1 VTSSFELVIRP
12 RKGWQAI
19 DLREIWFHREL
30 LGFLVWRD
38 VKIRYK
44 QTLLG
49 SLWAILQPLMAMVV
63 FVGLFNRVAK
73 ISSDGPP
80 YALFVFAGLVPWTF
94 FSNALTLSAN
104 SLVGN
109 EQMIRKTYFPRLF
122 VPLGTILALGLDLV
136 VSLVFMGVL
145 MAYYRWPLS
154 GAFVWLPVFLLGSF
168 LAAGGLGL
176 ILAAVNVYYRDVKY
190 VVPFW
195 VQMAFFLTPVIYPL
209 RYVPARLR
217 AFLGLN
223 PMAGVIEGFRHAL
236 LGSPANWEMIGA
248 SLGVS
253 LALFVAGLFFFR
265 RMERDFAD
273 VV

>member
-1 VTSSFELVIRP
+1 MASTFELVIKP

-19 DLREIWFHREL
+19 DLGEVWFHREL

-44 QTLLG
+44 QTALG
-49 SLWAILQPLMAMVV
+49 GLWAVLQPLMAMVV

-94 FSNALTLSAN
+94 FSNALTLSST

-122 VPLGTILALGLDLV
+122 IPLGTIIALGLDLLI
-136 VSLVFMGVL
+136 SLGFMGIL
-145 MAYYRWPLS
+145 MAYYRWYPSVVIL
-154 GAFVWLPVFLLGSF
+154 WLPLFLLGSF
-168 LAAGGLGL
+168 LAAGGIGL
-176 ILAAVNVYYRDVKY
+176 MLAALNVYYRDVKY
-190 VVPFW
+190 VVPFC
-195 VQMAFFLTPVIYPL
+195 VQMGLFLTPVIYPL
-209 RYVPARLR
+209 RYVPAKLR
-217 AFLGLN
+217 TFLGLN

-236 LGSPANWEMIGA
+236 LGSPASWEMVA
-248 SLGVS
+248 TSLS
-253 LALFVAGLFFFR
+253 LSLLLFVAGLFLFR

>member
-1 VTSSFELVIRP
+1 MSSAFELVVRP

-63 FVGLFNRVAK
+63 FVGVFNRVAK
-73 ISSDGPP
+73 ISVEGPP

-94 FSNALTLSAN
+94 FSNALTLSSN

-122 VPLGTILALGLDLV
+122 LPLG
-136 VSLVFMGVL
+136 SNH
-145 MAYYRWPLS
+145 RS
-154 GAFVWLPVFLLGSF
+154 
-168 LAAGGLGL
+168 
-176 ILAAVNVYYRDVKY
+176 
-190 VVPFW
+190 
-195 VQMAFFLTPVIYPL
+195 
-209 RYVPARLR
+209 R
-217 AFLGLN
+217 A
-223 PMAGVIEGFRHAL
+223 
-236 LGSPANWEMIGA
+236 
-248 SLGVS
+248 
-253 LALFVAGLFFFR
+253 
-265 RMERDFAD
+265 
-273 VV
+273 